1 MTILQ
6 MEYFIAVAECGS
18 FSKAA
23 VKMFV
28 SQQGISRQIAAVEQ
42 ELDMTLIDRSNRR
55 RITTAKMNCV
65 TPDRY
70 SGSFLKIKA

>member
-23 VKMFV
+23 EKMFV

-42 ELDMTLIDRSNRR
+42 ELEQFRGH
-55 RITTAKMNCV
+55 
-65 TPDRY
+65 PQY
-70 SGSFLKIKA
+70 QF